1 MLDLWI
7 TGAKQ
12 WPLGNCPPRRLASSG
27 GEGIYWILFKSL
39 ACSMHVCEHPG
50 ASLGN
55 GFQDLVFECLI
66 I

>member
-1 MLDLWI
+1 MLDPWI
-7 TGAKQ
+7 TEAKQ

-27 GEGIYWILFKSL
+27 GGIYWILFKSL
-39 ACSMHVCEHPG
+39 AHSIHVCEHPG

-55 GFQDLVFECLI
+55 GFQGLVFVCLI